1 MPIFSNMFNLNRTRL
16 CNNLK
21 FTRGRWLNLI
31 IVRLGIKSRRES
43 TIIKKTII
51 TAFVDRLNMHKI
63 RQLSHNHLKNSCL
76 SLVDL
81 LISPKTLV
89 LKIRQ
94 LKKSKVRRIQED
106 KCSPATSKIWT
117 SMLQVA
123 KKGISVKVGLWALT
137 GIKKARLDWDKW
149 WPLTEEKTK
158 TRKLLKI
165 WGKNVV
171 KANRDKNG

>member
-94 LKKSKVRRIQED
+94 LRKAKSEEFRKTSVHLQHQKYERQCYKSQRKGSALKWVSEH
-106 KCSPATSKIWT
+106 SPASKKRGWIGT
-117 SMLQVA
+117 NDD
-123 KKGISVKVGLWALT
+123 
-137 GIKKARLDWDKW
+137 R
-149 WPLTEEKTK
+149 
-158 TRKLLKI
+158 
-165 WGKNVV
+165 
-171 KANRDKNG
+171 